1 MRPRDPILR
10 RSRPE
15 APPDRDGGAL
25 SRTYHARRRR
35 RGLYLL
41 GAVLALV
48 CTALAACCMGVAD
61 LTPGRLLA
69 TWLPPLGD
77 LLSAQPLD
85 QTERNVLLMLR
96 LPRVAM
102 AVVAGA
108 GLGVSGTVMQAITGN
123 SMASPFTT
131 GLSNAA
137 ALGAALVIL
146 FGGFP
151 VYLQE
156 TATVLAA
163 FAMALL
169 CAALVYGISS
179 LRGLGPETLVLT
191 GIALNYLFNAVNS
204 SMQYIANEQQLPAI
218 VHWTFGSLTAA
229 SWGDIGVMA
238 VFLALVYPLF
248 ASKAW
253 AMNLMASNGD
263 ESASALGVNVRDTRL
278 ALGIGVALLTAS
290 VVSFTGIIGFVGLV
304 IPHVVRMVFG
314 TDHKKLLPLSA
325 LLGAIFLIWADVL
338 CRIVLPGNELP
349 IGVLTSLVGAPVF
362 VYLMARRKYGFGG
375 GD

>member
-15 APPDRDGGAL
+15 APPDRDGGGL

-85 QTERNVLLMLR
+85 RTERNVLLMLR

-304 IPHVVRMVFG
+304 APHIARMLIG
-314 TDHKKLLPLSA
+314 GDHRILLPFSA
-325 LLGAIFLIWADVL
+325 LCGSILVLAADTVGRVAFSPTTLPVGIVVSYVGVPLFLYLILRERWG
-338 CRIVLPGNELP
+338 RI
-349 IGVLTSLVGAPVF
+349 
-362 VYLMARRKYGFGG
+362 
-375 GD
+375 